1 MSTSYRK
8 INTLYIVVV
17 IVTLLVVV
25 AIIYPVYWLLMLSLK
40 TELEAFKIPPSF
52 VFIPTFE
59 HYYKLVGGSDFLHS
73 FGNSAICST
82 GSVLLAILIGTPAAY
97 ALSRLKF
104 KFDGS
109 RPMRRWCWCGAGGAS
124 PF

>member
-8 INTLYIVVV
+8 INTLHIVVV

-82 GSVLLAILIGTPAAY
+82 GSVLLAILMRFCSVEAYTNTLQTHQEHRTTVPTP
-97 ALSRLKF
+97 LE
-104 KFDGS
+104 
-109 RPMRRWCWCGAGGAS
+109 M
-124 PF
+124 